1 MHALATSSAAFGG
14 TDVRSAARIALGET
28 PELPVLPALADR
40 GIGADP
46 VGRTAALLVGL
57 PVDTSPRAWRLSD
70 ARGRS
75 GRRAADFLDRD
86 LDAIEEQFELSRG
99 AVVDGGSALPA
110 RGVRVEV
117 CGPWTLAARLEL
129 PGGRPALGD
138 SGARKDVAESLREG
152 LGALADRMHSRLG
165 VPVRFI
171 LDEPL
176 LWHIASG
183 AVPAPSEFD
192 PVAPVAAE
200 RLATALSRFAAAL
213 RAYPVEGVF
222 AAVPCRGDEGP
233 APRLGVL
240 TEPPAGEP
248 RVDGIVVSADDLLPW
263 SGRGPAAGAHGW
275 ADGDS
280 DPQAFALL
288 DVLGTFISD
297 GGRAEIHRPHLF
309 RGLGQEAPRTAEEAE
324 AVAVQ
329 LVRLI
334 DRLAIEHPAAVDALS
349 LAAGAEEI
357 AGGDAAQSAR
367 ALAAVRRIAD
377 VLPRVA
383 S

>member
-1 MHALATSSAAFGG
+1 MHTLATSSAAFGG
-14 TDVRSAARIALGET
+14 TDVRAAARIALGET

-46 VGRTAALLVGL
+46 IGRTAALLLDL

-70 ARGRS
+70 TRGRS
-75 GRRAADFLDRD
+75 ARRAADFLDRD
-86 LDAIEEQFELSRG
+86 LDAIEEQFELARG
-99 AVVDGGSALPA
+99 AVVDGGSAHPA

-117 CGPWTLAARLEL
+117 CGPWSLAARLEL
-129 PGGRPALGD
+129 PGGRPALSD

-152 LGALADRMHSRLG
+152 LGALASRMHSRLG

-176 LWHIASG
+176 LWHIAAG

-192 PVAPVAAE
+192 PVAPVPAE
-200 RLATALSRFAAAL
+200 RLATALSRFGAAL
-213 RAYPVEGVF
+213 RAYPTEGVL
-222 AAVPCRGDEGP
+222 AVVPCRGDDGP
-233 APRLGVL
+233 APRWAVL

-248 RVDGIVVSADDLLPW
+248 RLDGIVVSAQDLLPW
-263 SGRGPAAGAHGW
+263 SGRPGTAGTHGW

-297 GGRAEIHRPHLF
+297 GGRAEIHSPHLLQ
-309 RGLGQEAPRTAEEAE
+309 GLRQEAPGTADEVE
-324 AVAVQ
+324 AVAAQ

-334 DRLAIEHPAAVDALS
+334 DRLAIEHPTAVNALS
-349 LAAGAEEI
+349 LGAGAEDV
-357 AGGDAAQSAR
+357 AGNTSEVAR
-367 ALAAVRRIAD
+367 ALAAVRRVAE

>member
-1 MHALATSSAAFGG
+1 MHTLATSSAAFGG
-14 TDVRSAARIALGET
+14 TDVRAAARIALGET

-46 VGRTAALLVGL
+46 IGRTAALLLDL

-70 ARGRS
+70 TRGRS
-75 GRRAADFLDRD
+75 ARRAADFLDRD
-86 LDAIEEQFELSRG
+86 LDAIEEQFELARG
-99 AVVDGGSALPA
+99 AVVDGGSAHPA

-117 CGPWTLAARLEL
+117 CGPWSLAARLEL
-129 PGGRPALGD
+129 PGGRPALSD

-152 LGALADRMHSRLG
+152 LGALASRMHSRLG

-176 LWHIASG
+176 LWHIAAG

-192 PVAPVAAE
+192 PVAPVPAE
-200 RLATALSRFAAAL
+200 RLATALSRFGAAL
-213 RAYPVEGVF
+213 RAYPTEGVL
-222 AAVPCRGDEGP
+222 AVVPCRGDDGP
-233 APRLGVL
+233 APRWAVL

-248 RVDGIVVSADDLLPW
+248 RLDGIVVSAQDLLPW
-263 SGRGPAAGAHGW
+263 SGRPGTAGTHGW

-297 GGRAEIHRPHLF
+297 GGRAEIHRPHFLQGF
-309 RGLGQEAPRTAEEAE
+309 RQEAPRTPDEAE
-324 AVAVQ
+324 AVAAQ

-334 DRLAIEHPAAVDALS
+334 DRLAIEHPTAVNALS
-349 LAAGAEEI
+349 LGAGAEDVAGNTSEI
-357 AGGDAAQSAR
+357 AR
-367 ALAAVRRIAD
+367 ALAAVRRVAE

>member
-1 MHALATSSAAFGG
+1 MHTLATSSAAFGG
-14 TDVRSAARIALGET
+14 TDVRAAARIALGET

-46 VGRTAALLVGL
+46 IGRTAALLLDL

-70 ARGRS
+70 TRGRS
-75 GRRAADFLDRD
+75 ARRAADFLDRD
-86 LDAIEEQFELSRG
+86 LDAIEEQFELARG
-99 AVVDGGSALPA
+99 AVVDGGAAHPA

-117 CGPWTLAARLEL
+117 CGPWSLAARLEL
-129 PGGRPALGD
+129 PGGRPALSD

-152 LGALADRMHSRLG
+152 LGALASRMHSRLG
-165 VPVRFI
+165 VTVRFI

-176 LWHIASG
+176 LWHIAAG

-192 PVAPVAAE
+192 PVAPVPAE
-200 RLATALSRFAAAL
+200 RLATALSRFGAAL
-213 RAYPVEGVF
+213 RAYPTEGVF
-222 AAVPCRGDEGP
+222 AAVPCRGDDGP
-233 APRLGVL
+233 APRWAVL

-248 RVDGIVVSADDLLPW
+248 RLDGIVVSAQDLLPW
-263 SGRGPAAGAHGW
+263 SGRPGTAGTHGW

-297 GGRAEIHRPHLF
+297 GGRAEIHRPHLLH
-309 RGLGQEAPRTAEEAE
+309 GLRQEAPGTADEAE
-324 AVAVQ
+324 DVAAQ

-334 DRLAIEHPAAVDALS
+334 DRLAIEHPTAVNALS
-349 LAAGAEEI
+349 LGAGAEDV
-357 AGGDAAQSAR
+357 AGNTSEVAP
-367 ALAAVRRIAD
+367 ALAAVRRVAE

>member
-1 MHALATSSAAFGG
+1 MHTLATSAAAFGG
-14 TDVRSAARIALGET
+14 TDVRAAARIALGET

-46 VGRTAALLVGL
+46 IGRTAAFLVDL
-57 PVDTSPRAWRLSD
+57 PVDTSPRAWKLSD
-70 ARGRS
+70 TRGRAA
-75 GRRAADFLDRD
+75 RRAADFLDRD
-86 LDAIEEQFELSRG
+86 LDAMEEQFELARG
-99 AVVDGGSALPA
+99 AVVDGASASPS

-117 CGPWTLAARLEL
+117 CGPWTLAAKLEL
-129 PGGRPALGD
+129 PGGRPALSD
-138 SGARKDVAESLREG
+138 SGARRDVAESLREG
-152 LGALADRMHSRLG
+152 LRALAGRIYSRLG
-165 VPVRFI
+165 VPVRFV
-171 LDEPL
+171 LEEPL
-176 LWHIASG
+176 LWHIAAG

-192 PVAPVAAE
+192 PVAAVPAE

-213 RAYPVEGVF
+213 RAESTEGIF

-233 APRLGVL
+233 APRWGVL

-248 RVDGIVVSADDLLPW
+248 RLDGIVVPAEHLLPW
-263 SGRGPAAGAHGW
+263 SGRPAHSGTHGW
-275 ADGDS
+275 ADGES

-297 GGRAEIHRPHLF
+297 GGRAEIHRPHLLQGP
-309 RGLGQEAPRTAEEAE
+309 RQEAPRTADEAE
-324 AVAVQ
+324 AVAAQ

-334 DRLAIEHPAAVDALS
+334 DRLAIEHPAAINALS
-349 LAAGAEEI
+349 LGAGAEDI
-357 AGGDAAQSAR
+357 AGTTAHAAR
-367 ALAAVRRIAD
+367 ALAAVRHVAE